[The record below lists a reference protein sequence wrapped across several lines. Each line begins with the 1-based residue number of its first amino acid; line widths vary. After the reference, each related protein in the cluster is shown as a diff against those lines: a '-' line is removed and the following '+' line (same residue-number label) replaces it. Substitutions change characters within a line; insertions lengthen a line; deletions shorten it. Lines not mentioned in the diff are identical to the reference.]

1 MEKSEVRVLLDLN
14 ILLDVFLKREP
25 FYEDSLNVMN
35 MCLSKKIKGVI
46 AAHSITNLWY
56 VLRKTCSDEQR
67 REIVLT
73 LIDSFEISSIDKDKI
88 KAGILRKDFKDFE
101 DCLQD
106 ECAKS
111 FNSDYIITR
120 DKDDFVNSVVPVLLP
135 TEFVA

>member
-1 MEKSEVRVLLDLN
+1 MTVLLDTN
-14 ILLDVFLKREP
+14 IILDYIAERPYYKDATKKIFELI
-25 FYEDSLNVMN
+25 F
-35 MCLSKKIKGVI
+35 SKKIKGVI

-73 LIDSFEISSIDKDKI
+73 LIDSFEISSVDKDKI

>member
-1 MEKSEVRVLLDLN
+1 MTVLLDTN
-14 ILLDVFLKREP
+14 IILDYIAERPYYKDATKKIFELI
-25 FYEDSLNVMN
+25 F
-35 MCLSKKIKGVI
+35 SKKIKGVV

-135 TEFVA
+135 TEVVA